1 MGFAI
6 IARREIQLKV
16 AIAALHLDLFTLHH
30 VDVFLRCDWLPIPYI
45 SVDLMNAIANQ
56 RRLD

>member
-6 IARREIQLKV
+6 IARPEIQLKV
-16 AIAALHLDLFTLHH
+16 AIAALHLDLFTLRH
-30 VDVFLRCDWLPIPYI
+30 VDVFLRCDWLLITCI